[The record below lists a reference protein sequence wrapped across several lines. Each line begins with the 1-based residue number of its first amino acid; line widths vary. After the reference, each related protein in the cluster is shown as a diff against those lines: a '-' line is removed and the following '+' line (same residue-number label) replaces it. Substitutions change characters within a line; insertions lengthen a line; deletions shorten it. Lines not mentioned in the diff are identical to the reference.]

1 LVFSIILH
9 GGSNLLDE
17 KSRMFPGNPIITPEY
32 EEPDICKHSANDLD
46 GTGRHEKVQDG
57 ILTRI
62 IHMKQEG
69 FSPCFA

>member
-1 LVFSIILH
+1 
-9 GGSNLLDE
+9 
-17 KSRMFPGNPIITPEY
+17 MFPGNPIITPEY